1 MKWFR
6 YIGFIIISL
15 GLGACS
21 TWHSANDA
29 WVGPDKV
36 KHFAVSAGLSAAAAQ
51 SLHGNHMPPSH
62 RATAAIGFSVSMGLG
77 KELYDARAQ
86 GSGFSWKDLAYDVG
100 GAIAGYQLYRLAH

>member
-1 MKWFR
+1 MHHQK
-6 YIGFIIISL
+6 IVLVVLSL

-21 TWHSANDA
+21 TWHTANDA
-29 WVGPDKV
+29 WVGQDKI

-51 SLHGNHMPPSH
+51 SLHGNNMPKSN
-62 RATAAIGFSVSMGLG
+62 RAHAAIGFSVSVGLG